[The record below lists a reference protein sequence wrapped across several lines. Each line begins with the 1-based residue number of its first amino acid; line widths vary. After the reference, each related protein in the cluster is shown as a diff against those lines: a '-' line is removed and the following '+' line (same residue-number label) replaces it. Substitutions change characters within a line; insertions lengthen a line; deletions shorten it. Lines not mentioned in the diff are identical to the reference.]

1 MACAYAKNTGKLGA
15 CVATS
20 GPGAIHLLNGLYDAK
35 ADNTHVIALTG
46 TTYSDLMNSSYKVL
60 EIKNSRIRNKC

>member
-1 MACAYAKNTGKLGA
+1 MHVLQLP
-15 CVATS
+15 
-20 GPGAIHLLNGLYDAK
+20 GPGAIHLLNRLYDAK

-46 TTYSDLMNSSYKVL
+46 TTYSDLMNSRYQVL